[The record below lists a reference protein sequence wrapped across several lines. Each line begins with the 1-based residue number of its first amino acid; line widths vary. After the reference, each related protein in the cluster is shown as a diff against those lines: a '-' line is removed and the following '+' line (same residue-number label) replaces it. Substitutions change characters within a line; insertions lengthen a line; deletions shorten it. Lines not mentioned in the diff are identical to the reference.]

1 MLILQALEDGGMLA
15 VHRQQLDAVFLY
27 RVRYQVAAGHKAFL
41 VGEGQIMSAF
51 DCSQRGRQT
60 GNTDYRVQYNV
71 GAIHG
76 SQSAQ
81 PLWAFQ
87 QFGCV
92 GGTGKGS
99 IQFLTGG
106 RVHHGHI
113 FRVELFDLLLQDL
126 HARVRCKAKDAVAVH
141 PGNIKA
147 LGTDGTG
154 GAKQSNGFWHVD
166 IPLWKGTAPKVQC
179 RLLFWFSGPGLL
191 IRRPLC
197 LRFTGTHKRSNAPRW
212 TPAAR

>member
-1 MLILQALEDGGMLA
+1 MRSSL
-15 VHRQQLDAVFLY
+15 R
-27 RVRYQVAAGHKAFL
+27 
-41 VGEGQIMSAF
+41 
-51 DCSQRGRQT
+51 
-60 GNTDYRVQYNV
+60 
-71 GAIHG
+71 
-76 SQSAQ
+76 
-81 PLWAFQ
+81 AFQ

-113 FRVELFDLLLQDL
+113 FRVELFDLPLQDL
-126 HARVRCKAKDAVAVH
+126 HAGVRCKAKDAVAVH

-179 RLLFWFSGPGLL
+179 RLLFWFSTWPVDTAAPVYTLL
-191 IRRPLC
+191 EHIKEVTHHDGHQRRDKHHAVKPVQNTAVAGENGAVI
-197 LRFTGTHKRSNAPRW
+197 FDTHLTLDGRGEEIAQMPSTDATAPM
-212 TPAAR
+212 AAMMI